1 MINDKKTITHFFA
14 ILLIFVSVLAG
25 SISLIYFLEAKDHLK
40 RLKLE
45 EQMNLKLQLA
55 LTSKNFET
63 IISDLLFLSEQNEL
77 LDLIKFNDKT
87 YKVLVSNE
95 YLTMARTKKTYDQ
108 IRYLDNTGMEIVR
121 VNFNN
126 GNPEIVK
133 DPDLQFKGDR
143 YYFKET
149 FMLDANGIFVSPLDL
164 NIEHGSIETPLK
176 PIIRFGI
183 PVFNENQQKCGVIL
197 INYLAG
203 KMLAT
208 IGETARLSP
217 GKTMLI
223 NPEGFWLLSPDKDE
237 EWGFMIKGR
246 QDKNFSKK
254 FPEEWNKIASSKS
267 YQTNDRNGLFTS
279 ATIYPLRQEEIHGL
293 GPTSATD
300 PVVDENRVD
309 VKSLK
314 YYWKLVSYI
323 PRHDLNSGMRSL
335 FLKLLFM
342 AIALLPVT
350 TIPSWLIAKAIIRR
364 KSYLIELYRSANY
377 DKLTDLP
384 NRAMFMDRFN
394 EIFKQSRR
402 YKRKLALLFI
412 DLDGFKSVN
421 DTLGHDAGDEL
432 LIEVAKR
439 LKGCVRD
446 SDVVARLGGDEFT
459 VIFSTIT
466 SLDDP
471 KLGAQKI
478 LQNLAAPFSIKGH
491 DTRISASIGMSIY
504 PDHGNDIEVLLKKA
518 DNAMYLAKEAGK
530 NNYKLS
536 PV

>member
-1 MINDKKTITHFFA
+1 MKNKKLLIYFIA
-14 ILLIFVSVLAG
+14 ILLTFVSFLAG
-25 SISLIYFLEAKDHLK
+25 GISLIYHLESKDHLK
-40 RLKLE
+40 RLNIE
-45 EQMNLKLQLA
+45 EQMKLKLQLA

-77 LDLIKFNDKT
+77 INLINSNDEK
-87 YKVLVSNE
+87 YKSLVSNE
-95 YLTMARTKKTYDQ
+95 YLILARTKKKYDQ
-108 IRYLDNTGMEIVR
+108 IRFLDNTGMEIVR

-133 DPDLQFKGDR
+133 KSDLQFKGDR

-149 FMLDANGIFVSPLDL
+149 FMLDANGIFISPLDL
-164 NIEHGSIETPLK
+164 NIEQGKIERPLK

-183 PVFNENQQKCGVIL
+183 PVFNENRRKCGVIL

-203 KMLAT
+203 RMLAT
-208 IGETARLSP
+208 IEEAAKLSP
-217 GKTMLI
+217 GRTMLI
-223 NPEGFWLLSPDKDE
+223 NPEGFWLLSPDKGE

-246 QDKNFSKK
+246 QDKKISEKFSG
-254 FPEEWNKIASSKS
+254 EWNKITSSEDCQINNK
-267 YQTNDRNGLFTS
+267 NGLFSS
-279 ATIYPLRQEEIHGL
+279 ATIYPLRQSL
-293 GPTSATD
+293 QMLSPSSATAS
-300 PVVDENRVD
+300 VVYRSRTA
-309 VKSLK
+309 VKSGE
-314 YYWKLVSYI
+314 YFWKLVSHI
-323 PRHDLNSGMRSL
+323 PRQKLNSGMRRL
-335 FLKLLFM
+335 LVGLLFM
-342 AIALLPVT
+342 AIALLPFTV
-350 TIPSWLIAKAIIRR
+350 IPSWLIAKTIIRR
-364 KSYLIELYRSANY
+364 KSHMLELYRSANY
-377 DKLTDLP
+377 DSLTHLP

-446 SDVVARLGGDEFT
+446 SDVLARLGGDEFT

-466 SLDDP
+466 ALEDP

-478 LQNLAAPFSIKGH
+478 LQNLAAPFNIKGH
-491 DTRISASIGMSIY
+491 NTCISASIGMSVY
-504 PDHGNDIEVLLKKA
+504 PDHGENIKVLLKKA
-518 DNAMYLAKEAGK
+518 DKAMYLAKEAGK
-530 NNYKLS
+530 NTYKMS
-536 PV
+536 QV